1 MNYAVFCYFV
11 VLSVSFITLFKID
24 HKDRKIENMAMQL
37 YNMNNKDKN
46 IVEDI
51 E

>member
-24 HKDRKIENMAMQL
+24 HKDRKIENMQL